1 MRRVLVVGAGG
12 FAGGFLVDEGLRRG
26 YEVWAGVRASTSRR
40 WLTDERIRFIEFDFE
55 KRESLSATLKTA
67 LPEGERWDW
76 IVYNLGATKVMRY
89 ADFSRINYE
98 YLRYFTTAL
107 KSADMMPEKF
117 LYMSSLSVMGPGD
130 EKGYKPFDESMIPMP
145 NTKYGSSK
153 LKSELWLQSEKI
165 PYIIF
170 RPTGIYGPRD
180 HDYFLMFESLA
191 KGFDF
196 LAGYRRQMLTFI
208 YVEDL
213 ARAVYDALEKAPVG
227 ETYDI
232 SEPRAYS
239 QREFRKLSARAL
251 GKKFVLPVKMPLW
264 GVKAVSVVAE
274 LWGVARLKPST
285 LNRDKYRIMKQ
296 RNWNVDVSKA
306 ERDFGFRP
314 EVPLDEGIRRAVE
327 WYRKEGWIK

>member
-1 MRRVLVVGAGG
+1 M
-12 FAGGFLVDEGLRRG
+12 
-26 YEVWAGVRASTSRR
+26 
-40 WLTDERIRFIEFDFE
+40 
-55 KRESLSATLKTA
+55 
-67 LPEGERWDW
+67 
-76 IVYNLGATKVMRY
+76 
-89 ADFSRINYE
+89 
-98 YLRYFTTAL
+98 
-107 KSADMMPEKF
+107 
-117 LYMSSLSVMGPGD
+117 
-130 EKGYKPFDESMIPMP
+130 
-145 NTKYGSSK
+145 
-153 LKSELWLQSEKI
+153 
-165 PYIIF
+165 
-170 RPTGIYGPRD
+170 
-180 HDYFLMFESLA
+180 
-191 KGFDF
+191 
-196 LAGYRRQMLTFI
+196 
-208 YVEDL
+208 EDL

-306 ERDFGFRP
+306 ERDFGFRS